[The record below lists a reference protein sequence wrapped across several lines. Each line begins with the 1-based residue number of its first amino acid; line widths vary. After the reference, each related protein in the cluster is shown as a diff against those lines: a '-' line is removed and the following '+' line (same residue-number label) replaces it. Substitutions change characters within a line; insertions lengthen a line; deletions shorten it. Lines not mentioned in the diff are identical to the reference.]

1 MTKRICFEC
10 DHRYVGNINCPA
22 CLEPAGEPLEEDVE
36 PSIALLECGWTLKKH
51 NGHYVFYDEEGD
63 FVAEGETLFD
73 ALGSVEKNLRLRMQ
87 FTGIALANSAIP
99 KGGIEA

>member
-22 CLEPAGEPLEEDVE
+22 CLEPAGEPYEVE
-36 PSIALLECGWTLKKH
+36 ASPDKVLLKCGWTLEKH
-51 NGHYVFYDEEGD
+51 NGHYTFYDEEGD
-63 FVAEGETLFD
+63 FVAKGNTLHN
-73 ALGSVEKNLRLRMQ
+73 ALESMEKNLRLRMQ